1 MNEQQWHLK
10 PRNNFQVRTENTFNF
25 NLDITFESHK
35 EIIWLKKTSG
45 AAQRQKINL
54 Q

>member
-10 PRNNFQVRTENTFNF
+10 PRNNFLGRTEKTFNF

-35 EIIWLKKTSG
+35 EIIRL
-45 AAQRQKINL
+45 QKDFSDRK
-54 Q
+54 